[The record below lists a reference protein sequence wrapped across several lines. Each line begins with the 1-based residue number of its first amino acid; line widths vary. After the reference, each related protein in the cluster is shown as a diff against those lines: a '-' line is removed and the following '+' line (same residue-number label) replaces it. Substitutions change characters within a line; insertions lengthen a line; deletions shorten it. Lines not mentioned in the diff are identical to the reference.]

1 MIYSVPVSNCT
12 VGKLSNL
19 RNKWHNGEREE
30 KTGNKESKAKFSEK
44 RRRTWGRRRRAK
56 DGQSP
61 ETNNV
66 IGKRKQSTETN
77 DTHVDERFA
86 ITLITDF
93 LERNDLLDRRI
104 IFKLVGR
111 TWTDVWALELSVWA
125 RRDANFSST
134 CVERGARR
142 CREKRRDVDREIWFL
157 FLACTHSNP
166 LFSSFSPSRSISIV
180 PLTLILLIRSFSL
193 SSYMH
198 SLVLVLTL
206 SHNTRKMQR
215 ITIFF
220 LSPFVYNVESTFR
233 GSFSIFTRAV

>member
-1 MIYSVPVSNCT
+1 MGEEEEE
-12 VGKLSNL
+12 GKGWPEPRDQQCNRQKETKY
-19 RNKWHNGEREE
+19 RNEWHTCWW
-30 KTGNKESKAKFSEK
+30 KICDHF
-44 RRRTWGRRRRAK
+44 
-56 DGQSP
+56 
-61 ETNNV
+61 
-66 IGKRKQSTETN
+66 
-77 DTHVDERFA
+77 
-86 ITLITDF
+86 DF
-93 LERNDLLDRRI
+93 FERNDLLDRRI

-142 CREKRRDVDREIWFL
+142 CVGEKRRDVDREIWFL

>member
-12 VGKLSNL
+12 VGKLLNL
-19 RNKWHNGEREE
+19 RNEWHNGEREE

-86 ITLITDF
+86 ITLIRDF
-93 LERNDLLDRRI
+93 FERNDLLDRRI

-142 CREKRRDVDREIWFL
+142 CVGKKGGMLIARFGSFFSHAHTLILFFL
-157 FLACTHSNP
+157 LSLPLVRSLLSLSRSFFSFALSLSPRICTHS
-166 LFSSFSPSRSISIV
+166 FSFSRYH
-180 PLTLILLIRSFSL
+180 T
-193 SSYMH
+193 
-198 SLVLVLTL
+198 
-206 SHNTRKMQR
+206 TRGKC
-215 ITIFF
+215 
-220 LSPFVYNVESTFR
+220 N
-233 GSFSIFTRAV
+233 G